1 MLFRLIR
8 HSLLKRPKPVALM
21 LVSIILGS
29 AVATAFLGIQREISA
44 KMALELRR
52 YGANILLEP
61 LAGDDTYLAE
71 GELAKI
77 KAVFW
82 KHNIVGF
89 APYLFGVVELLADD
103 KREQGVL
110 TGTWFERSLEV
121 AGEGTT
127 VQGVKA
133 IAPWW
138 SVAGGWPAAA
148 DEAVIG
154 AALARRLALT
164 TGGSVRVQYRGKELP
179 LRIVGVV
186 TTGGYEEE
194 QLFAP
199 LVTTQDFL
207 GLPGAVSRVLVSAL
221 TVPMDDFGRQDP
233 ATMSKDDYEKWYC
246 TAYVTAVAKNLEEAV
261 SGSKAKPLWQIAE
274 AEGALLGKL
283 NGVMLLLTGL
293 ALTAAAVGVGTSLLA
308 SMAERQKDIALM
320 KTLGADRLQVTAIF
334 MGETFL
340 VALLG
345 GLCGYLLGD
354 RLAELISRSVFASSL
369 ETPLWLLPI
378 ALGVSLLVAA
388 LGGILPLRRAF
399 LVEPVKVLKG

>member
-1 MLFRLIR
+1 MLARIIR
-8 HSLLKRPKPVALM
+8 RSLLKRPKPVLLM
-21 LVSIILGS
+21 LVAIILGS
-29 AVATAFLGIQREISA
+29 AVATAFLGIQREISG

-61 LAGDDTYLAE
+61 AAGDGAYLAE
-71 GELAKI
+71 QELAKI
-77 KAVFW
+77 KTVFW

-89 APYLFGVVELLADD
+89 APYLFGVAEFAAAG
-103 KREQGVL
+103 KHERGVL
-110 TGTWFERSLEV
+110 AGTWFERSLDV
-121 AGEGTT
+121 AGEGSS
-127 VQGVKA
+127 VHGVKV

-138 SVAGGWPAAA
+138 SVTGGWPAAE

-164 TGGSVRVQYRGKELP
+164 PGRTVRVASHGRELV

-199 LVTTQDFL
+199 LVTAQRFL
-207 GLPGAVSRVLVSAL
+207 GQPGAVSRILVSAM
-221 TVPMDDFGRQDP
+221 TVPMDDFGRKDP
-233 ATMSKDDYEKWYC
+233 AAMSREEYEKWYC
-246 TAYVTAVAKNLEEAV
+246 TAYVTSVAKNLEEAV
-261 SGSKAKPLWQIAE
+261 TGSRAKPVWQIAG

-283 NGVMLLLTGL
+283 NGVMLLLTLL
-293 ALTAAAVGVGTSLLA
+293 ALIAAAVGVGTSLLA

-320 KTLGADRLQVTAIF
+320 KTLGADRLHVTAIF
-334 MGETFL
+334 MGETLFVALVGGCCGFL
-340 VALLG
+340 V
-345 GLCGYLLGD
+345 GD
-354 RLAELISRSVFASSL
+354 RLAELVSRAVFASSL

-378 ALGVSLLVAA
+378 ALAVSLLVAA

>member
-1 MLFRLIR
+1 MLFRIIR

-61 LAGDDTYLAE
+61 LAGDGTYLAAE
-71 GELAKI
+71 ELAKI
-77 KAVFW
+77 KTVFW

-89 APYLFGVVELLADD
+89 APYLFGVVELAAAG
-103 KREQGVL
+103 KRERGVL

-121 AGEGTT
+121 EGEGTS
-127 VQGVKA
+127 VQGVKV

-138 SVAGGWPAAA
+138 SVSGGWPAAE

-164 TGGSVRVQYRGKELP
+164 TGGTILALYHGRELP

-199 LVTTQDFL
+199 LVTTQRLL
-207 GLPGAVSRVLVSAL
+207 GVPGGVSRVLVSAL
-221 TVPMDDFGRQDP
+221 TVPMDDLGRQDP
-233 ATMSKDDYEKWYC
+233 ATMSRDDYEKWYC
-246 TAYVTAVAKNLEEAV
+246 TAYVTSVAKNLEEAV
-261 SGSKAKPLWQIAE
+261 SGSRAKPLWQIAG
-274 AEGALLGKL
+274 AEGAILGKL
-283 NGVMLLLTGL
+283 NGVMLLLTVL

-320 KTLGADRLQVTAIF
+320 KTLGADRFQVTAIF
-334 MGETFL
+334 MGETLF
-340 VALLG
+340 VALIG
-345 GLCGYLLGD
+345 GFCGFLAGD

-369 ETPLWLLPI
+369 KTPLWLLPI